1 MKTPMQEVIEAFKEI
16 QQDQDPFSVHE
27 AIELVES
34 MLETEKEV
42 MCKFADN
49 YVEDECYASVTGSV
63 GCDISTEE
71 YFDKTFK
78 IKKR

>member
-42 MCKFADN
+42 MCKFADS
-49 YVEDECYASVTGSV
+49 YVEDECFATITGSV
-63 GCDISTEE
+63 GCDIITEE
-71 YFDKTFK
+71 YFDKTFNTK
-78 IKKR
+78 ER